1 MKKKIIGLLASLLLL
16 GGCFNMNEKTEQG
29 KAQEKAQE
37 GTTPVQEYVGQGYS
51 FVDGDKS
58 AERVKKHEEEI
69 KQEAINYMKT
79 KYKTDVKVN
88 NVVPAR
94 NGAVV
99 IVESEAPIQFT
110 TSVIVK
116 FLLNKKE
123 EIGIGTSNEGEV
135 EQAIVGGLYA
145 KAYEAE
151 FHHLD
156 EFAEKLAEKYNLV
169 GYTEEALDKTLPF
182 GYQGKYYF
190 VTLGFI
196 DYMSVYNSYLTNPE
210 ISAKELRALFSKDDS
225 TGEKMTIAMRFFM
238 KGDKLPEQ
246 EVVDNIA
253 ADFLQEPNLPKAS
266 YPITIYKNFIV
277 NRVGLSNGENIDA
290 EISIK

>member
-1 MKKKIIGLLASLLLL
+1 MKKILIVLLGSLLIL
-16 GGCFNMNEKTEQG
+16 GGCFQMNEKTEE
-29 KAQEKAQE
+29 EKEQE
-37 GTTPVQEYVGQGYS
+37 GTTPVQDYVGQGYS

-58 AERVKKHEEEI
+58 AERVKKQEEEI

-79 KYKTDVKVN
+79 TYKTDVKVN

-116 FLLNKKE
+116 FVLNKKD
-123 EIGIGTSNEGEV
+123 EIASGTSDEGEV

-145 KAYEAE
+145 KAYEKE

-156 EFAEKLAEKYNLV
+156 EFAEQLAKKYDLE
-169 GYTEEALDKTLPF
+169 GYTEEALDKTSPS

-190 VTLGFI
+190 VTLG
-196 DYMSVYNSYLTNPE
+196 YLNYLSVYNAYLANPE
-210 ISAKELRALFSKDDS
+210 ISVEELRSLFIKDDPISEKMSIPMAFFSKEDKLPKQKVANDLAKELRQ
-225 TGEKMTIAMRFFM
+225 
-238 KGDKLPEQ
+238 EQ
-246 EVVDNIA
+246 G
-253 ADFLQEPNLPKAS
+253 LPKGS
-266 YPITIYKNFIV
+266 YDIRVYKNTIV
-277 NRVGLSNGENIDA
+277 NRVGLPDGEDVEVL
-290 EISIK
+290 EIIK

>member
-1 MKKKIIGLLASLLLL
+1 MKKKVIVLLTGLLFL
-16 GGCFNMNEKTEQG
+16 GGCFNINGKTE
-29 KAQEKAQE
+29 QEKAQE

-51 FVDGDKS
+51 FVDGNKS
-58 AERVKKHEEEI
+58 AERVKEHEEEI

-110 TSVIVK
+110 TSVVVK
-116 FLLNKKE
+116 FLLNNKD
-123 EIGIGTSNEGEV
+123 EIGSGTSDEGAV

-156 EFAEKLAEKYNLV
+156 EFAEELAEKYDLV

-190 VTLGFI
+190 VTLGYI
-196 DYMSVYNSYLTNPE
+196 YYLSVYNAYLTNPK
-210 ISAKELRALFSKDDS
+210 ISANDLRTLFRKDDS

-238 KGDKLPEQ
+238 EGDQLPEQ
-246 EVVDNIA
+246 EFVDNIA
-253 ADFLQEPNLPKAS
+253 EEFLQEPNLPEAS

-277 NRVGLSNGENIDA
+277 NRVGLPNGENIDV
-290 EISIK
+290 EGVTK

>member
-1 MKKKIIGLLASLLLL
+1 MKKKIIGLLASLILL

-37 GTTPVQEYVGQGYS
+37 GTTPVQDYVGQGYS

-110 TSVIVK
+110 TSVVVK
-116 FLLNKKE
+116 FLLNNKD
-123 EIGIGTSNEGEV
+123 EIGSGTSDEGAV

-145 KAYEAE
+145 KAYEEE
-151 FHHLD
+151 FKHLD
-156 EFAEKLAEKYNLV
+156 EVTEKLASKNDLE
-169 GYTEEALDKTLPF
+169 GFTQEALDKTSPS
-182 GYQGKYYF
+182 GHQGKYYF
-190 VTLGFI
+190 ITAI
-196 DYMSVYNSYLTNPE
+196 NDDYLSVYNAYLNNTQ
-210 ISAKELRALFSKDDS
+210 ISSKELQALFIKDDPTS
-225 TGEKMTIAMRFFM
+225 KNMTIVVNYFS
-238 KGDKLPEQ
+238 KNDKLPKQ
-246 EVVDNIA
+246 AVVDNL
-253 ADFLQEPNLPKAS
+253 ADEFQKESNLPRGF
-266 YPITIYKNFIV
+266 YPINLFKNLIV
-277 NRVGLSNGENIDA
+277 NRVGLPDGEHIQA
-290 EISIK
+290 EVFIK

>member
-1 MKKKIIGLLASLLLL
+1 MKKKIIGLLASLILL
-16 GGCFNMNEKTEQG
+16 GGCFNMNEKTERG

-37 GTTPVQEYVGQGYS
+37 GTTPVQDYVGQGYS

-110 TSVIVK
+110 TSVVVK
-116 FLLNKKE
+116 FLLNNKD
-123 EIGIGTSNEGEV
+123 EIGSGTSDEGAV

-145 KAYEAE
+145 KAYEEE
-151 FHHLD
+151 FKHLD
-156 EFAEKLAEKYNLV
+156 EVTEKLASKNDLE
-169 GYTEEALDKTLPF
+169 GFTQEALDKTSPS
-182 GYQGKYYF
+182 GHQGKYYF
-190 VTLGFI
+190 ITAI
-196 DYMSVYNSYLTNPE
+196 NDDYLSVYNAYLNNTQ
-210 ISAKELRALFSKDDS
+210 ISSKELQALFIKDDPTS
-225 TGEKMTIAMRFFM
+225 KNMTIVVNYFS
-238 KGDKLPEQ
+238 KNDKLPKQ
-246 EVVDNIA
+246 AVVDNL
-253 ADFLQEPNLPKAS
+253 ADEFQKESNLPRAF
-266 YPITIYKNFIV
+266 YPINLFKNLIV
-277 NRVGLSNGENIDA
+277 NRVGLPDGEHIQA
-290 EISIK
+290 EVFIK

>member
-1 MKKKIIGLLASLLLL
+1 MKKILIVLLGSLLIL
-16 GGCFNMNEKTEQG
+16 GGCFPTNEKTEE
-29 KAQEKAQE
+29 EKEQE
-37 GTTPVQEYVGQGYS
+37 GTTPVQDYVGQGYS

-79 KYKTDVKVN
+79 TYKTDVKVN

-116 FLLNKKE
+116 FVLNKKD
-123 EIGIGTSNEGEV
+123 EIASGTSNEGEV

-145 KAYEAE
+145 KAYEKE

-156 EFAEKLAEKYNLV
+156 EFAEQLAKKYDLE
-169 GYTEEALDKTLPF
+169 GYTEEALDKVSPK

-190 VTLGFI
+190 VTVGYDDYLSAYNAYLG
-196 DYMSVYNSYLTNPE
+196 NPH
-210 ISAKELRALFSKDDS
+210 ISAEELRSLFTKDDPTSENMTVVMNFFSK
-225 TGEKMTIAMRFFM
+225 E
-238 KGDKLPEQ
+238 DKLPKQ
-246 EVVDNIA
+246 KVVDNLA
-253 ADFLQEPNLPKAS
+253 EEFQQEPNLPKGE
-266 YPITIYKNFIV
+266 YPINLFKNFIV
-277 NRVGLSNGENIDA
+277 NRVGLPDGENVSVDGI
-290 EISIK
+290 IK

>member
-1 MKKKIIGLLASLLLL
+1 MKKILIVLLGSLLIL
-16 GGCFNMNEKTEQG
+16 GGCFPTNEKAEE
-29 KAQEKAQE
+29 EKEQE
-37 GTTPVQEYVGQGYS
+37 GTTPVQDYVGQGYS

-58 AERVKKHEEEI
+58 AERVKKHEDEI

-79 KYKTDVKVN
+79 TYKTDVKVN

-116 FLLNKKE
+116 FVLNKKD
-123 EIGIGTSNEGEV
+123 EIASATSDEGEV

-145 KAYEAE
+145 KAYEKE

-156 EFAEKLAEKYNLV
+156 EFAEQLAKKYDLE
-169 GYTEEALDKTLPF
+169 GFTEEALDKTSPS

-190 VTLGFI
+190 VTLGYI
-196 DYMSVYNSYLTNPE
+196 DYLSVYNAYLVNPE
-210 ISAKELRALFSKDDS
+210 ISVEELRSLFIKDDPTSKKMSIPMAFFSKENKLPKQKVADDLAKELRQ
-225 TGEKMTIAMRFFM
+225 
-238 KGDKLPEQ
+238 EQ
-246 EVVDNIA
+246 G
-253 ADFLQEPNLPKAS
+253 LPKGS
-266 YPITIYKNFIV
+266 YDISIFKNSIV
-277 NRVGLSNGENIDA
+277 NRVGLPDGENVSVDGI
-290 EISIK
+290 IK